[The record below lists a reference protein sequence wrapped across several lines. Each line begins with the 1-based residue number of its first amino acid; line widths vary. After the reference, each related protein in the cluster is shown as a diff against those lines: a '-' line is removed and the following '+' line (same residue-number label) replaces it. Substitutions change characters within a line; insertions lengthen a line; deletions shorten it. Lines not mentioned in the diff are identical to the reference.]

1 MFLGCYTPPPFV
13 HPAPAEVTMSDS
25 LPATEPADPAIPAEV
40 EAPTEEPVAATTST
54 FDDAEVEPYKGFTV
68 KTPLSIV
75 DEAGQ
80 PVAVLGKPGVEVTVL
95 TEAALRVKVR
105 CDGCD
110 PVVTGYLQSDA
121 VRR

>member
-1 MFLGCYTPPPFV
+1 
-13 HPAPAEVTMSDS
+13 MSDVLS
-25 LPATEPADPAIPAEV
+25 GVEAAEPEIPAEV
-40 EAPTEEPVAATTST
+40 EAPADEPVAATASA
-54 FDDAEVEPYKGFTV
+54 FDDAEVEPYKAFTV

-95 TEAALRVKVR
+95 SEAALRVKVR

-110 PVVTGYLQSDA
+110 PVVTGYLQRDA
-121 VRR
+121 VQR